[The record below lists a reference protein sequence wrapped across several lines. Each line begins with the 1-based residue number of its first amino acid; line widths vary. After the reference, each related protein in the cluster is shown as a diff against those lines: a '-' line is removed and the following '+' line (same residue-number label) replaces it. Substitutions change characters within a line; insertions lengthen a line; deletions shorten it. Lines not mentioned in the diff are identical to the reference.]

1 MLLKKSFV
9 YRNSAHSGSTSEID
23 ANWSLP
29 PTGDRDSGIEL
40 RFDMG
45 TEGKKER
52 LAVHIHRN
60 DFALIAS
67 IMMEADRE
75 VAIKAFGKALAKS
88 KPQD

>member
-9 YRNSAHSGSTSEID
+9 YRNSAHSGLTSEID

-45 TEGKKER
+45 TDAKREKI
-52 LAVHIHRN
+52 AVHIHKS